1 MEERKYTV
9 YKHTSPEGKVY
20 VGCTSTSPK
29 RRWGAD
35 INSIMP
41 CTTIYGNSDGIT
53 LTMIS

>member
-29 RRWGAD
+29 RRWG
-35 INSIMP
+35 MP
-41 CTTIYGNSDGIT
+41 VYLYDNLDESYVVIEVEEHA
-53 LTMIS
+53 